1 MNENKHTYPGSSL
14 WRLQHLLLLFL
25 AVLLLTVGGC
35 WRDSLPGKRQLKLS
49 FHSASQADG
58 DAIREIEL
66 FVFDDQLQLT
76 NRATGTIGET
86 VTLDCSSIRSLQ
98 CIAWGNSN
106 DKSLKLPAL
115 QPGDPLDGAYIALTP
130 LSSAKTETQ
139 YLNTPP
145 RPVPGS
151 HRNRQQNDCPRVFLH
166 DGDAARYGVDTYNDQ
181 RTAQSHRHDRR
192 RLHRR
197 GEPHSRPHRLRRN
210 HRRLCH
216 PPGYRFL
223 QLPERIHHPIL
234 PCLPTARWQ
243 RDKGRRLSQRDA
255 AERTYADKYPA
266 PPRPRDR
273 PGAEADDRLQCRRQR
288 RGKTARLDTER
299 RRCNL
304 PVRIEDLKT

>member
-76 NRATGTIGET
+76 NSATGTIGET
-86 VTLDCSSIRSLQ
+86 VTLDCSSTRSLQ

-145 RPVPGS
+145 ELFRGAIDSEHKTTPRGTPFVMEMRPATASIYITISGLPKATGTTDGDYTVEVSRTAARIDFEGTTAGS
-151 HRNRQQNDCPRVFLH
+151 AIHRVTGSFNSRKEYIIPSFRVFPPP
-166 DGDAARYGVDTYNDQ
+166 DGKGIKVGVYHNGMLLKELTQ
-181 RTAQSHRHDRR
+181 TSTRR
-192 RLHRR
+192 PLVPVT
-197 GEPHSRPHRLRRN
+197 GQELKLTIAFSADGSAEVK
-210 HRRLCH
+210 
-216 PPGYRFL
+216 PPGWT
-223 QLPERIHHPIL
+223 PS
-234 PCLPTARWQ
+234 
-243 RDKGRRLSQRDA
+243 DVDV
-255 AERTYADKYPA
+255 TYP
-266 PPRPRDR
+266 
-273 PGAEADDRLQCRRQR
+273 
-288 RGKTARLDTER
+288 
-299 RRCNL
+299 
-304 PVRIEDLKT
+304 

>member
-14 WRLQHLLLLFL
+14 WRLQHLLLLFP

-86 VTLDCSSIRSLQ
+86 VTLDCSSTRSLQ

-115 QPGDPLDGAYIALTP
+115 QPGDLLDGAYLALTP
-130 LSSAKTETQ
+130 LSSVKAETQ

-145 RPVPGS
+145 DLFREAIDTDNKTIARGAPFTMEMRPATASIHITISGLSRATGTTDGDYTVEVSRTAARIDFEGTTAGS
-151 HRNRQQNDCPRVFLH
+151 AIHRVTGSFNSRKEYIIPSFRVFPPPDGKGIKIAVFHNGKLLKEFTQTSNRQPLVPVAGQELKLPIAFNA
-166 DGDAARYGVDTYNDQ
+166 DGSAEVK
-181 RTAQSHRHDRR
+181 
-192 RLHRR
+192 
-197 GEPHSRPHRLRRN
+197 
-210 HRRLCH
+210 
-216 PPGYRFL
+216 PPGW
-223 QLPERIHHPIL
+223 ISS
-234 PCLPTARWQ
+234 
-243 RDKGRRLSQRDA
+243 DVDV
-255 AERTYADKYPA
+255 TYP
-266 PPRPRDR
+266 
-273 PGAEADDRLQCRRQR
+273 
-288 RGKTARLDTER
+288 
-299 RRCNL
+299 
-304 PVRIEDLKT
+304 